1 MNLLEHYVLEV
12 LEAPTRHITDDG
24 NSYCTVRCRVECYGR
39 ISIERVFCH
48 TAEEAKAIQPG
59 YMYLA

>member
-12 LEAPTRHITDDG
+12 LEAPMRHITDDG

-39 ISIERVFCH
+39 ISIGQVFCH
-48 TAEEAKAIQPG
+48 TAEEAKAIRPG